1 MKLKSVHIV
10 IIVAVGLLIVQNL
23 FMGNSYKK
31 EYMKMLKEQE
41 QTSKKEIE
49 RLQGSV
55 DSLKVVNSEIEKEIA
70 KVDSQLDAKDS
81 QIKKLKKQHEK
92 DVAKFDSMSDDELTS
107 AFTDAFK

>member
-10 IIVAVGLLIVQNL
+10 IIVAIGLLIAQNL

-41 QTSKKEIE
+41 TASKKEID
-49 RLQGSV
+49 RLQGNV

-92 DVAKFDSMSDDELTS
+92 DVAKFDSMSDDELTA